1 MVVDLP
7 LYSATVMH
15 DLSENAKFFDRLVDL
30 VPAKYYHPSDQE
42 LVNTKYLKKNAKA
55 AAKQVMKEQYKQNKR
70 AKLNPDT
77 AKTSLQIQ
85 QQQADDLQQSDSSD
99 EDDAA
104 EPALPQSA
112 QQQKPEPVRT
122 LNLPTGVVSFVC
134 AYVHVLACSL
144 THCCN
149 AQVVHH
155 PTQLC
160 KKNCSSGYRY
170 DSTST
175 SNNCSPAL
183 DYIFITFTLSDDACR
198 SCVTSAMLTKKSTSQ
213 AKAKRRKTKTRTRAS
228 SASIVYPR
236 RLGQLLLPR
245 HGDTVN

>member
-1 MVVDLP
+1 
-7 LYSATVMH
+7 MH

-122 LNLPTGVVSFVC
+122 LNLPTGVVHLSVHMYMYWHAVLHIAATLRWYTIPHSF
-134 AYVHVLACSL
+134 A
-144 THCCN
+144 
-149 AQVVHH
+149 
-155 PTQLC
+155 
-160 KKNCSSGYRY
+160 
-170 DSTST
+170 
-175 SNNCSPAL
+175 
-183 DYIFITFTLSDDACR
+183 
-198 SCVTSAMLTKKSTSQ
+198 
-213 AKAKRRKTKTRTRAS
+213 RKTAAAVTGMILRA
-228 SASIVYPR
+228 P
-236 RLGQLLLPR
+236 PT
-245 HGDTVN
+245 TVVLH